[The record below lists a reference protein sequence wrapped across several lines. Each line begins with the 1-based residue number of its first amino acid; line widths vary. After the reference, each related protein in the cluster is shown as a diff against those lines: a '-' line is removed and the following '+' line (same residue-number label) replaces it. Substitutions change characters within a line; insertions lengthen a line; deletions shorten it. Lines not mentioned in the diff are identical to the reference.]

1 MPAMAKSRNACAEG
15 CFQISAMNDF
25 AQLIQQQLQPLADP
39 SKASGMAAYMKGKFA
54 FLGIQTPQR
63 RQACQPLIRAFVGDP
78 LDAAQSLWAMAEREY
93 QYVAVDLLRRESK
106 RLDGNYL
113 PALEELVQCK
123 SWWDSVDGL
132 AVTIGSIVLREAELG
147 RRMDALIASPNM
159 WLRRVALLH
168 QLEWKA
174 NTDEGRLF
182 DYCRRCAEEKEF
194 FIRKAIGWALRQY
207 ARTSPEAVR
216 QFLASHREKLS
227 GLSFREASKHL

>member
-1 MPAMAKSRNACAEG
+1 MDS
-15 CFQISAMNDF
+15 MNDF
-25 AQLIQQQLQPLADP
+25 AQLVQRNLQPLADP
-39 SKASGMAAYMKGKFA
+39 AQAIGMAAYMKGQFT

-78 LDAAQSLWAMAEREY
+78 IDAARSLWAMPEREY
-93 QYVAVDLLRRESK
+93 QYVAVDLLRRQSK
-106 RLDGNYL
+106 RLNGDHL
-113 PALEELVQCK
+113 TPLEELVQSK

-207 ARTSPEAVR
+207 ARTNPDAVR
-216 QFLASHREKLS
+216 NFLSCHRELLS